1 MTRTR
6 ALLSFALIVAFA
18 VISDQLIKLW
28 VETSLNFQ
36 EKVEILPFLAL
47 FRTYNEGIAFSMLSG
62 FHDLGLV
69 LLTSVVICFV
79 FYLWWTTTSPARWLS
94 RLGFALII
102 GGAIGNLIYRS
113 WHGYVIDYI
122 LFFTQT
128 WSFAVFNLA
137 DSFITVGAGAVI
149 LDEFLH
155 WWRERSRPG
164 DNRPAD

>member
-1 MTRTR
+1 MTRSR
-6 ALLSFALIVAFA
+6 AILWFALIVVFA
-18 VISDQLIKLW
+18 VVSDQLIKFW
-28 VETSLNFQ
+28 VETNLNFQ
-36 EKVEILPFLAL
+36 EKVEILPFLAV

-69 LLTSVVICFV
+69 LLTLVVIGFV
-79 FYLWWTTTSPARWLS
+79 SYLWWTTTAPTRWLS

-102 GGAIGNLIYRS
+102 GGAVGNVIDRG
-113 WHGYVIDYI
+113 WHGHVIDYI
-122 LFFTQT
+122 LFFTPN

-149 LDEFLH
+149 LDELLH
-155 WWRERSRPG
+155 WWRERSRPE